1 MGTHVK
7 ILLSHLVLGTHSVI
21 HTLADKGVGTEWIPV
36 LTYPYTQVRWD
47 HSYVCT
53 QCPPW
58 VFIFS
63 SINTRPIATLCVF
76 RGGYLFFYGIGC
88 GNWFPYLLC
97 SAMVFTRL
105 NQSFDLHR
113 VETFA
118 AKLRNPEPVL
128 F

>member
-1 MGTHVK
+1 MYVHNVPLGY
-7 ILLSHLVLGTHSVI
+7 LSFHLS
-21 HTLADKGVGTEWIPV
+21 TL
-36 LTYPYTQVRWD
+36 
-47 HSYVCT
+47 
-53 QCPPW
+53 
-58 VFIFS
+58 
-63 SINTRPIATLCVF
+63 TRPIATLCVF
-76 RGGYLFFYGIGC
+76 RGEYLFFYGIGC